1 MTLLSVLF
9 LSITAVAPAGTPVDG
24 IVAVVGSVPILHSDV
39 VSLLLE
45 SGVSPDEARGL
56 YHGDPLYDAALAELV
71 QEKLLVEAAQ
81 REGLYPTPSQVNERV
96 ELFLVERRAE
106 FPTETAFQQALSASG
121 LTLATYRE
129 VLAGTMEHRMA
140 AENYARGISG
150 TAGLTL
156 PSDPAGYLSENIEA
170 FREIMGLVNL
180 EWIYL
185 PVIPGNTVE
194 AELLLTQVRGRIER
208 GETTFDVMAMEY
220 SQDATARVGGDLDWF
235 DPGDMTPA
243 FEARVTDLQ
252 AGEMAGPF
260 VTPFGV
266 HLVMLTE
273 RDGER
278 LRASHILRL
287 VPVEPHD
294 VQRVLDT
301 AEAIRASVTN
311 GEVLFSEAATEH
323 SLDPTTRFEGGSLGT
338 VFLAGWDASLAE
350 MVSVLSP
357 GEVSAPVQ
365 IERGAAVAL
374 FRLTPDQT
382 PDLSG
387 FSPEDL
393 ESVVSS
399 FLWQRAFNET
409 VDSLE
414 TEIPVFYPGME

>member
-9 LSITAVAPAGTPVDG
+9 LSITAVTPAGAPVDG
-24 IVAVVGSVPILHSDV
+24 IAAVVGSVPILHSDV

-45 SGVSPDEARGL
+45 SGVAPDEARGL
-56 YHGDPLYDAALAELV
+56 YHGDPLYDAALVELV

-81 REGLYPTPSQVNERV
+81 REGIYPTPAEVNERV

-129 VLAGTMEHRMA
+129 VLAGTIAHRMA
-140 AENYARGISG
+140 AENYARRISRD
-150 TAGLTL
+150 AGLTL
-156 PSDPAGYLSENIEA
+156 PSDPAGFLSENIEA
-170 FREIMGLVNL
+170 IREVMGLANL

-185 PVIPGNTVE
+185 PVIPGNTGE
-194 AELLLTQVRGRIER
+194 AELLLTQIRGRIES

-243 FEARVTDLQ
+243 FEARVMDLQ

-260 VTPFGV
+260 ATPFGV

-287 VPVEPHD
+287 IPVEPRD
-294 VQRVLDT
+294 IQRVLET
-301 AEAIRASVTN
+301 AETIRESVMN
-311 GEVLFSEAATEH
+311 GEVQFSDAAAGH
-323 SLDPTTRFEGGSLGT
+323 SLDPTTRFQGGSLGT
-338 VFLAGWDASLAE
+338 VFLSGWDASLAE
-350 MVSVLSP
+350 MVSALSP
-357 GEVSAPVQ
+357 GELSAPVQ
-365 IERGAAVAL
+365 IERGAAVAI

-382 PDLSG
+382 PDFTG

-409 VDSLE
+409 LDSLE
-414 TEIPVFYPGME
+414 AEIPVFYPGLE